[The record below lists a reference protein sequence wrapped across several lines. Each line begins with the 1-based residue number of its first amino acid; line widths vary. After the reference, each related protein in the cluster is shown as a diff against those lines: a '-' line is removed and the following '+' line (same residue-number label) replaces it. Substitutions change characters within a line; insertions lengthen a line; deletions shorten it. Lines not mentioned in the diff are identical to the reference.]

1 MPPPSTLQIGDD
13 LLPCPATPPRSQPPR
28 TRDNQKVIPRTGAHF
43 LTPQK
48 RRLGGK
54 KDQVLEIPVQ
64 EPSDASPP
72 AKRSK
77 RLLPDAEAHKTFDR
91 WHIVPATF
99 NLVHS
104 GRTVL
109 RGLVLQHPRSE
120 YLVLVLEPIPQVL
133 VHHGLFP
140 VSPSHPRTTVSIDLL
155 EFYHALFERSADAVT
170 ALAGALRTHYARR
183 GFQTLDHKGDPIR
196 DPFRR
201 GLGYATQWYDTL
213 RHSIQHCLDAAID
226 AAHACLAP
234 DPIDTLVDNHDAH
247 ALSTPPPV
255 DALTRCARLLSTRCP
270 ACFGEAAFGRP
281 FDEGADI
288 HVALDATFS
297 QRHSMHAGDSPHF
310 YEPEF
315 FIPKAQVDECGRRII
330 AARNK
335 PPRPSCAPKVPAHIV
350 DECEKSYEAA
360 DEKKVKTSAN
370 RFNDTGVMALICRH
384 DIPIF
389 LANID
394 TPGEQQKYAIALLEH
409 LFTFLPPNA
418 TVAAL

>member
-28 TRDNQKVIPRTGAHF
+28 MRDNQKVIPRTGAHF

-91 WHIVPATF
+91 WHA
-99 NLVHS
+99 L
-104 GRTVL
+104 
-109 RGLVLQHPRSE
+109 
-120 YLVLVLEPIPQVL
+120 IPKL
-133 VHHGLFP
+133 
-140 VSPSHPRTTVSIDLL
+140 
-155 EFYHALFERSADAVT
+155 
-170 ALAGALRTHYARR
+170 
-183 GFQTLDHKGDPIR
+183 TLDHKGDPIR

-213 RHSIQHCLDAAID
+213 RHSIQHRLDAAID

-234 DPIDTLVDNHDAH
+234 DPVDTLVDNHDAH

-270 ACFGEAAFGRP
+270 ACFGGAAFGRS

-297 QRHSMHAGDSPHF
+297 QCHSMHAGDSPHF

-315 FIPKAQVDECGRRII
+315 FIPKAQVCRDLRSSDRG
-330 AARNK
+330 K
-335 PPRPSCAPKVPAHIV
+335 P
-350 DECEKSYEAA
+350 
-360 DEKKVKTSAN
+360 KKLGA
-370 RFNDTGVMALICRH
+370 FD
-384 DIPIF
+384 
-389 LANID
+389 
-394 TPGEQQKYAIALLEH
+394 
-409 LFTFLPPNA
+409 
-418 TVAAL
+418 